1 MMTVADM
8 ITETLS
14 NAGVKRIWGITG
26 DSLNAITE
34 SLRRRKDIAWMHV
47 RHEEVAAFA
56 AGADAAVTGGLGVC
70 AGSCGPGNLH
80 LINGLYDCHRSHRPV
95 LAIAA
100 HIPSSEIGLGYF
112 QETHPT
118 EIFGECS
125 DFVELVTNPA
135 QLPGVLQRA
144 LHAAVGKRGVAVI
157 VLPGDVALAE
167 APAGSSA
174 RGLAQPP
181 HVVPAEA
188 DLVRLAELLNASRRV
203 TLLCGAGCAGAHD
216 EMLGL
221 AGKLAAPIVHA
232 LRGKEHIEWD
242 NAFDV
247 GMTGLIGFSSGYHA
261 MLGCDTLVMLGT
273 DFPYR
278 HFYPSKA
285 AIVQVDRDAA
295 ALGRRARLELGL
307 VGDVGDTIRALLP
320 RLDSKTDRTFLEAAR
335 RHYVHARQGLDEL
348 ARPPPRGQPIHP
360 QYLALEMKAGG
371 LLDTATDLKSPD
383 FAGTAN
389 AVGIRG
395 FRVEHSGQ
403 VEGALREAFAHPGPA
418 LVDVSTA
425 KQELVMPPKIQLEQA
440 KGFGLFMLKAIL
452 NGRGDELEELVETN
466 LGR

>member
-1 MMTVADM
+1 
-8 ITETLS
+8 
-14 NAGVKRIWGITG
+14 
-26 DSLNAITE
+26 
-34 SLRRRKDIAWMHV
+34 
-47 RHEEVAAFA
+47 
-56 AGADAAVTGGLGVC
+56 
-70 AGSCGPGNLH
+70 
-80 LINGLYDCHRSHRPV
+80 
-95 LAIAA
+95 
-100 HIPSSEIGLGYF
+100 
-112 QETHPT
+112 
-118 EIFGECS
+118 
-125 DFVELVTNPA
+125 
-135 QLPGVLQRA
+135 
-144 LHAAVGKRGVAVI
+144 
-157 VLPGDVALAE
+157 
-167 APAGSSA
+167 
-174 RGLAQPP
+174 
-181 HVVPAEA
+181 
-188 DLVRLAELLNASRRV
+188 
-203 TLLCGAGCAGAHD
+203 
-216 EMLGL
+216 
-221 AGKLAAPIVHA
+221 
-232 LRGKEHIEWD
+232 
-242 NAFDV
+242 
-247 GMTGLIGFSSGYHA
+247 
-261 MLGCDTLVMLGT
+261 
-273 DFPYR
+273 
-278 HFYPSKA
+278 
-285 AIVQVDRDAA
+285 
-295 ALGRRARLELGL
+295 